1 MKMTLINFLFPD
13 APSYKFNKEL
23 DSVIEDCSFCS
34 MCDKNKNSFVGEYGL
49 KTLCYYF
56 VRNLEKIK
64 NEYSGNTP
72 LKDKLCND
80 LIYWLQHNL
89 INIHHKTKPNLDNT
103 LEIFKDVWKDI
114 IAFGDGNLKDNL
126 CKNSFDNLLS
136 FEECTLTKKVSN
148 YCENYEYIR
157 GELEKPG
164 GTCGGHYQYLTK
176 NSKLYTDSVS
186 KCSENGKN
194 YCLNYNECNTYNP
207 QNLLGTEKCKVVEK
221 FEEQKKSVEEE
232 QQYTQ
237 CGPGYECLPKNF
249 FNKSIDFSDS
259 RITPLIVLSIW
270 GIFLSLYF
278 LYKLSPFRSWL
289 NNILYKKNIIKKN
302 LHNEEFQELLE
313 SDSEDAHINFNNREY
328 HITYNRE

>member
-1 MKMTLINFLFPD
+1 MIPDNFLFPD

-34 MCDKNKNSFVGEYGL
+34 YCDGEKDPFLFDYGL

-64 NEYSGNTP
+64 NEYPGNNP

-89 INIHHKTKPNLDNT
+89 INIHRKTESNLDSILKT
-103 LEIFKDVWKDI
+103 FQDVWNDI
-114 IAFGDGNLKDNL
+114 TADGKGIPKDNL
-126 CKNSFDNLLS
+126 CKTSFDKILS
-136 FEECTLTKKVSN
+136 FEECTQAKKVSN
-148 YCENYEYIR
+148 YCENYEYIDK
-157 GELEKPG
+157 ELKKTNEPCAVYYK
-164 GTCGGHYQYLTK
+164 YLTN

-207 QNLLGTEKCKVVEK
+207 QLLLDKPMCKIAKESEERRREMEK
-221 FEEQKKSVEEE
+221 EE

>member
-1 MKMTLINFLFPD
+1 MIPDNFLYSD

-23 DSVIEDCSFCS
+23 DSVIKYCSSCS
-34 MCDKNKNSFVGEYGL
+34 VCDEKKPPFLYNYGL

-56 VRNLEKIK
+56 ARNLETIK
-64 NEYSGNTP
+64 NEYPDNIP

-80 LIYWLQHNL
+80 LVYWLQNNL
-89 INIHHKTKPNLDNT
+89 INIHGKTESNLDSILKT
-103 LEIFKDVWKDI
+103 FKDVWNDI
-114 IAFGDGNLKDNL
+114 TADGKGIPKDNL
-126 CKNSFDNLLS
+126 CKNSFENLLS
-136 FEECTLTKKVSN
+136 FEECTQAKKVSN
-148 YCENYEYIR
+148 YCENYEYIKK
-157 GELEKPG
+157 ELENPR

-176 NSKLYTDSVS
+176 NSKTYDIISTGCTV
-186 KCSENGKN
+186 KGKN

-207 QNLLGTEKCKVVEK
+207 QNLLGTKKCKVVEK
-221 FEEQKKSVEEE
+221 FEADRIKSVEEE
-232 QQYTQ
+232 DYIH
-237 CGPGYECLPKNF
+237 CGPGFECLPKNF
-249 FNKSIDFSDS
+249 FDKSIDFSDY

-289 NNILYKKNIIKKN
+289 NNLLYKKNIIKKN

-313 SDSEDAHINFNNREY
+313 SDSEDANINFNNREY